1 MQQEKTL
8 ASIKKHLVTVTI
20 DKSLLITADKSL
32 TDLDSITPT
41 FVVHLF
47 HLKAAAALIHV
58 RKKFID
64 SIWPNDKKGYMTIR
78 N

>member
-47 HLKAAAALIHV
+47 HLKAALIHV
-58 RKKFID
+58 RKKFTD
-64 SIWPNDKKGYMTIR
+64 SIWRMTKKVI
-78 N
+78 